1 MQKLVSFFQV
11 VNLTLRWKLLGG
23 FLLVN
28 AVLLIALALAF
39 VAISGNV
46 GTIKNLQNSQVRVN
60 QLATI
65 ELDQNKL
72 VNSAL
77 DYMWSKNTDRLIVY
91 EASRVKLNKEFAA
104 FQPGAAQQATYDEL
118 KREIGVT
125 VVTLDQMITYRDT
138 GRSIEADNLWR
149 TSGTQQIERST
160 RLVANLTKAE
170 TEFVQAENKQV
181 IEQVNATTLL
191 IGSLVI
197 LSLLIAIGLA
207 LLLTQA
213 FTQPIKLLQQRLNQ
227 VAEGNL
233 THQIRVVNRD
243 ELGQLG
249 YTYNSMVTS
258 LQELIKQ
265 LFLQSQQVSTAT
277 EELTAQARMQVAG
290 SSQQASAV
298 GETTLALQELNQA
311 AQTIAEQSLAVAQAV
326 EHSLAQAQAVN
337 NLSDVMVTAQQQG
350 SHTVARTIE
359 AIYGLKNQMEAIENQ
374 QQDLV
379 VQSTTIQRVIKLI
392 DGIAKETHLLSLNA
406 AIEAAGAG
414 TYGGR
419 FKEVAQAV
427 RHLANRVI
435 TETSEVRLALQGIA
449 QSVAQ
454 SSQIVAQGLQ
464 VAEQAVRE
472 AQESDN
478 TLRSLTALSEQV
490 KTAVSQIETYIQTSV
505 GLANQIGSTTY
516 EQQNA
521 SELML
526 QTMLEIKAVTEQTLS
541 SIKQGESATAQ
552 LGLTAHQLRARAS
565 AFALAA

>member
-28 AVLLIALALAF
+28 AVLLLALALAF

-46 GTIKNLQNSQVRVN
+46 GTIENLQNSQVRVN

-91 EASRVKLNKEFAA
+91 ENSRVKLNKEFAG
-104 FQPGAAQQATYDEL
+104 FKPTAAQQATYAEL
-118 KREIGVT
+118 KREIGLT
-125 VVTLDQMITYRDT
+125 VEILDQMITYRDT
-138 GRSIEADNLWR
+138 GRSSEADNLWR

-160 RLVANLTKAE
+160 RLVAGLTQTE
-170 TEFVQAENKQV
+170 TEFAQSQNKQV
-181 IEQVNATTLL
+181 IAQVNSTTWL

-233 THQIRVVNRD
+233 THQIQVVNRD

-249 YTYNSMVTS
+249 YTYNSMVIS

-298 GETTLALQELNQA
+298 GQTTLALQELNQA
-311 AQTIAEQSLAVAQAV
+311 AQTIAEQSLAVTQAV
-326 EHSLAQAQAVN
+326 EHSLVQAQAVN

-350 SHTVARTIE
+350 SNTVARTIE
-359 AIYGLKNQMEAIENQ
+359 AIYDLKTQMEAIENQ

-379 VQSTTIQRVIKLI
+379 IQSTTIQRVIKLI

-414 TYGGR
+414 SYGGR

-435 TETSEVRLALQGIA
+435 AETSEVRLALQGIA

-454 SSQIVAQGLQ
+454 SSQIVAQGLE

-472 AQESDN
+472 AHESDN

-490 KTAVSQIETYIQTSV
+490 KTAVSQIETYIQASV

-552 LGLTAHQLRARAS
+552 LGLTAHQLRVRAS